1 MAAAAVIA
9 AMLLALAPVPAETAA
24 PTGDDIVVVAAKEKC
39 RVRFADRDMSDG
51 EFRRRAAEW
60 AAGKPVRV
68 VARRSTDIKCLS
80 KIAFRLADHGVK
92 RIDFVEPKDV
102 APGATPLGELRR

>member
-1 MAAAAVIA
+1 MILAVLI
-9 AMLLALAPVPAETAA
+9 LALAAQADSSAA
-24 PTGDDIVVVAAKEKC
+24 ALSDDIVVVAAKQKC

-51 EFRRRAAEW
+51 EFRKRAAEW
-60 AAGKPVRV
+60 AAGQPVRV

-92 RIDFVEPKDV
+92 RIVFVEPKDV
-102 APGATPLGELRR
+102 VRGAAPLAELPR